1 MHLSFKQAILQ
12 KLMNFKEQLF
22 IQMALWNDST
32 WYIENWKKWKF
43 RQDNN
48 QDNSGKE
55 SFVSA

>member
-43 RQDNN
+43 SQDNN